1 MEDKNRFAI
10 MQQVGLSQ
18 KEVKHSIHTQILTVF
33 FLPLITAGIHVMFAY
48 PIIRAILRA
57 MMLSSETVFITCTV
71 ASFLVF
77 SVLYAVVYALTAKV
91 YYRIISEDNKSRL
104 QNLFLQNAL
113 RIPKNRKRRALQF
126 LFED

>member
-1 MEDKNRFAI
+1 

-18 KEVKHSIHTQILTVF
+18 KEVKHAIHTQILTVF

-77 SVLYAVVYALTAKV
+77 SVLYAVVYALTGKGVLPHHQRRQQIEITRFIPAKSPPHPEK
-91 YYRIISEDNKSRL
+91 SEAEG
-104 QNLFLQNAL
+104 FA
-113 RIPKNRKRRALQF
+113 IF
-126 LFED
+126 V